1 LTIDSFIADGGVL
14 KVEGTLDATITAA
27 DGTEVTSVSDLAVTL
42 AVVETSD
49 SDSEGLVLELA
60 SSTVDIN
67 GTIVPLDDL
76 TIEIAVDDDS
86 SKSLKRLVAQA
97 DRVLERNNA
106 NTRQIARLLNAVLR
120 LATAG
125 HP

>member
-1 LTIDSFIADGGVL
+1 
-14 KVEGTLDATITAA
+14 
-27 DGTEVTSVSDLAVTL
+27 
-42 AVVETSD
+42 
-49 SDSEGLVLELA
+49 
-60 SSTVDIN
+60 
-67 GTIVPLDDL
+67 LDDL

>member
-1 LTIDSFIADGGVL
+1 
-14 KVEGTLDATITAA
+14 VEGSLDATITAA
-27 DGTEVTSVSDLAVTL
+27 DGTEVTSVMDLAVILTI
-42 AVVETSD
+42 VDTSD
-49 SDSEGLVLELA
+49 SDNEKLVLELA
-60 SSTVDIN
+60 SSNVDIN

-76 TIEIAVDDDS
+76 TIEIAIDDDS

-97 DRVLERNNA
+97 DRTLERNIA
-106 NTRQIARLLNAVLR
+106 NLRQIARLLNVVLR